1 MFNQYDT
8 ISQQRREDVPGPY
21 PTLYVAVLTA
31 QREFNMTMQP
41 MNVGDPDAVSVGSAE
56 RNLRLAMKLIGAG
69 NLTFVAFIYG
79 DRFLFDSKAG
89 YAWSPDHYDEH
100 GNTTLEFEWMI
111 IFTYFGLGVCLILA
125 ALDPVLDNAK
135 WLINFCIFGGFG
147 AHAVS
152 MLVAAIWD
160 YENEWGHLMPYG
172 DVPLLFAFSTIL
184 FVLKRK
190 YELKQS

>member
-1 MFNQYDT
+1 
-8 ISQQRREDVPGPY
+8 
-21 PTLYVAVLTA
+21 
-31 QREFNMTMQP
+31 MTMQP
-41 MNVGDPDAVSVGSAE
+41 MSVGGDPDSVGAAE

-69 NLTFVAFIYG
+69 NLTLVAFIYG
-79 DRFLFDSKAG
+79 DRYLFDSKAG
-89 YAWSPDHYDEH
+89 FAWSPHHYDEH

-125 ALDPVLDNAK
+125 SLDPVLDNAK

-147 AHAVS
+147 AHAVA
-152 MLVAAIWD
+152 MLVEAIWD
-160 YENEWGHLMPYG
+160 FENEWGHLMPYG
-172 DVPLLFAFSTIL
+172 DVPLLFAASAIL